1 MVCAHPDQLM
11 LTVDVGTGERKGWR
25 EEEERVSGGRV
36 RVGIRQQSVRAT
48 GPFWDRLA
56 LGLALQILSLSS
68 QCARRPALPRAGQA
82 VANTAGAR
90 PQSSFIKTLDTPSV
104 LCPPPV
110 HRPDIPY
117 RHHCAPPS
125 VHVMASR
132 LSWLPDAQRATSET
146 VN

>member
-36 RVGIRQQSVRAT
+36 RVGIRQQSVHAT

-68 QCARRPALPRAGQA
+68 
-82 VANTAGAR
+82 
-90 PQSSFIKTLDTPSV
+90 
-104 LCPPPV
+104 
-110 HRPDIPY
+110 
-117 RHHCAPPS
+117 
-125 VHVMASR
+125 
-132 LSWLPDAQRATSET
+132 
-146 VN
+146 